1 MAELRELSVNQ
12 FVEETASKGV
22 CTGRRKRVGDGGGA
36 GRGIDGNG
44 GKSDDRKGKIC
55 GVQEEMQALAAE
67 GAALHEELLAG
78 IKKDSESFNG
88 YMRAL
93 KLPKETE
100 EEKKSALPP
109 CSRG

>member
-1 MAELRELSVNQ
+1 MCQGTFFFIKKEKNHGRIKRTFRKSVRRRNC
-12 FVEETASKGV
+12 FEGV

-67 GAALHEELLAG
+67 GAALHEELLSRDQ
-78 IKKDSESFNG
+78 KDSEIVR
-88 YMRAL
+88 MDI
-93 KLPKETE
+93 
-100 EEKKSALPP
+100 
-109 CSRG
+109 